1 MAAKVVAA
9 VAGIRRIGDGMGLSG
24 VGTALSVVA
33 RIGAV
38 GGCCLALAHC
48 GGPIS
53 SKVDP
58 KYGVSASPRVVQ
70 FGEPVPKGG
79 GTYRVGKPYMVG
91 GQTYSPEENTDYRAE
106 GIASWYGD
114 DFHGRRTAN
123 GEVYDMQSIS
133 AAHPTL
139 PIPSYAR
146 VTNLANQ
153 RSIIVRVNDRG
164 PYHAGRLIDLSA
176 RTARLLA
183 FQDNGTARVRVEYVG
198 RASLAGSDDTRLEA
212 TLRRGTPAPG
222 PAEIKLATSQAFA
235 VRSEATAIRGAVPTP
250 AERPFELGHNQDS
263 ARVAGRANA
272 QGNARAMAAVERAP
286 IAPVAAPS
294 RQAATPAK
302 QGAAGE
308 RSNFDARFAPANA
321 SPAMPG
327 QGGPVSA
334 YAAPSQGAV
343 MNGRGLY

>member
-1 MAAKVVAA
+1 
-9 VAGIRRIGDGMGLSG
+9 MGLSG
-24 VGTALSVVA
+24 IGATLSAVA

-38 GGCCLALAHC
+38 GGSCLALAHC
-48 GGPIS
+48 GGPVS

-70 FGEPVPKGG
+70 LGEPVPKGG
-79 GTYRVGKPYMVG
+79 GTYRVGKPYVVG
-91 GQTYSPEENTDYRAE
+91 GQTYSPEENTSYSAE

-123 GEVYDMQSIS
+123 GEIYDMQSIS

-146 VTNLANQ
+146 VTNLSNQ

-176 RTARLLA
+176 RTARLLG
-183 FQDNGTARVRVEYVG
+183 FQDHGTARVRVDYVG

-222 PAEIKLATSQAFA
+222 PAEIKLAASQAFA
-235 VRSEATAIRGAVPTP
+235 VRSEASAVRGTVPTP
-250 AERPFELGHNQDS
+250 VERPFELGHDQGS

-272 QGNARAMAAVERAP
+272 QANARAVATVERVP

-294 RQAATPAK
+294 RQVLAQMKP
-302 QGAAGE
+302 GE
-308 RSNFDARFAPANA
+308 RANFDARFAPANA
-321 SPAMPG
+321 GPAMPDR
-327 QGGPVSA
+327 GGPVSA

-343 MNGRGLY
+343 MSGRGLY

>member
-1 MAAKVVAA
+1 VVAA

-24 VGTALSVVA
+24 VGTALSVIA

-48 GGPIS
+48 GGPVS

-91 GQTYSPEENTDYRAE
+91 GQSYSPEENTDYRAE

-176 RTARLLA
+176 RTARLLG
-183 FQDNGTARVRVEYVG
+183 FQDHGTARVRVEYVG

-222 PAEIKLATSQAFA
+222 PAEIKLAASQAFA

-263 ARVAGRANA
+263 ARVAGRAKA
-272 QGNARAMAAVERAP
+272 QGNAQAMAAVERAP

-294 RQAATPAK
+294 RQAATPTK
-302 QGAAGE
+302 QVAAGE

-321 SPAMPG
+321 GPATPG

-343 MNGRGLY
+343 MSGRGLY

>member
-1 MAAKVVAA
+1 M
-9 VAGIRRIGDGMGLSG
+9 
-24 VGTALSVVA
+24 VA

-48 GGPIS
+48 GGPVS
-53 SKVDP
+53 GKVDP

-79 GTYRVGKPYMVG
+79 GTYRVGKPYMVAG
-91 GQTYSPEENTDYRAE
+91 RTYNPEENTSYSAE

-114 DFHGRRTAN
+114 DFHGRQTAN

-146 VTNLANQ
+146 VTNLSNQ

-164 PYHAGRLIDLSA
+164 PYHAGRLIDVSA
-176 RTARLLA
+176 RTARLLG
-183 FQDNGTARVRVEYVG
+183 FRDHGTARVRVEYVG

-222 PAEIKLATSQAFA
+222 PAEIKLAASQAFA
-235 VRSEATAIRGAVPTP
+235 ARGPVPTP
-250 AERPFELGHNQDS
+250 AERPFELGHDQGS

-272 QGNARAMAAVERAP
+272 QGNAQTLAAVEREP
-286 IAPVAAPS
+286 LAAPS
-294 RQAATPAK
+294 RRPVATPVRQVAS
-302 QGAAGE
+302 GE
-308 RSNFDARFAPANA
+308 RSNFDARFAPAGA
-321 SPAMPG
+321 VLPAPA
-327 QGGPVSA
+327 QSGPVSA
-334 YAAPSQGAV
+334 YAPPASAPSQGAV
-343 MNGRGLY
+343 ISGRGLY

>member
-1 MAAKVVAA
+1 
-9 VAGIRRIGDGMGLSG
+9 MGLSG
-24 VGTALSVVA
+24 VGAGLSLIA
-33 RIGAV
+33 RMGAIV
-38 GGCCLALAHC
+38 GCSLALAHC
-48 GGPIS
+48 GGPVS
-53 SKVDP
+53 SKIDP

-79 GTYRVGKPYMVG
+79 GTYRVGKPYVVG
-91 GQTYSPEENTDYRAE
+91 GRTYSPEENAGYSAE

-164 PYHAGRLIDLSA
+164 PYHAGRLIDVSV
-176 RTARLLA
+176 RTARLLG
-183 FQDNGTARVRVEYVG
+183 FQENGTARVRVDYVG

-222 PAEIKLATSQAFA
+222 PAEIKLAASQAFA
-235 VRSEATAIRGAVPTP
+235 VQSDSSAVRGAVPTP
-250 AERPFELGHNQDS
+250 AERPFELGHDQ
-263 ARVAGRANA
+263 A
-272 QGNARAMAAVERAP
+272 
-286 IAPVAAPS
+286 
-294 RQAATPAK
+294 RQAAQPCARMRK
-302 QGAAGE
+302 RLR
-308 RSNFDARFAPANA
+308 RSSVPRSDRLLN
-321 SPAMPG
+321 MPG
-327 QGGPVSA
+327 RRPRRRGRLRPAIDRTSTPGLRRPKPAQVSAVPAVPGRAEPVSA
-334 YAAPSQGAV
+334 YAAPVANPSQGSV
-343 MNGRGLY
+343 VTGRGLY